1 MSSSLLLV
9 SSIELGAGRAG
20 KLSGSLM
27 GCLKDLQGLT
37 GQVLDVIPAR
47 SPSLVLSSSKLF
59 SEQYRS
65 RKTIIFMFRDLFE
78 CTNDLLVP

>member
-1 MSSSLLLV
+1 
-9 SSIELGAGRAG
+9 
-20 KLSGSLM
+20 
-27 GCLKDLQGLT
+27 
-37 GQVLDVIPAR
+37 
-47 SPSLVLSSSKLF
+47 LVLSSSKLF